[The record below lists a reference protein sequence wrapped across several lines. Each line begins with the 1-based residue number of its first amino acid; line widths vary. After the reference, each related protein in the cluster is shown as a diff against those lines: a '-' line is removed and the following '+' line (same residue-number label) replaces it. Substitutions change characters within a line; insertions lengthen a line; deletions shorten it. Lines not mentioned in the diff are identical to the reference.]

1 MKTMKKMRSALV
13 GALMLAL
20 AGPGAADAAAKKPR
34 AELPAR
40 DVGERMERVERAIE
54 QRRMKLT
61 HFVWARYM
69 EQAER
74 ARQTIDIDAF
84 PGMNLPALCDTVPAI
99 AALQRDFRAADS
111 LYTEV
116 LRADTAYERLR
127 AEYVRVRDLKQTDV
141 RRRPNYEG
149 YQAMY
154 ARLRSGNPDYPPA
167 CEALQ
172 EAKRL
177 RNLAIARWFGA
188 FYETAGRPIPYTG
201 LLTRF
206 GAPMKALR
214 EEWPEIGRL
223 EQEIAVLEKLRS
235 ELFERQQREVLDLE
249 EPRRTEELPEA
260 LR

>member
-1 MKTMKKMRSALV
+1 
-13 GALMLAL
+13 MLAL
-20 AGPGAADAAAKKPR
+20 AGPGAVEAAAKKPR

-40 DVGERMERVERAIE
+40 DVGERLERVEHEIE
-54 QRRMKLT
+54 QRRTKLT
-61 HFVWARYM
+61 YFVWARYL

-74 ARQTIDIDAF
+74 ARQTINIDAL
-84 PGMNLPALCDTVPAI
+84 PGLSLPALCDTVPAI
-99 AALQRDFRAADS
+99 AALQRDFRRADS

-116 LRADTAYERLR
+116 LRADTAYERLC
-127 AEYVRVRDLKQTDV
+127 AEYVRVRDLKQDDP

-154 ARLRSGNPDYPPA
+154 ARLRSGNPDYQPA
-167 CEALQ
+167 YEALQ

-188 FYETAGRPIPYTG
+188 FYETAGRPIPYPNTG
-201 LLTRF
+201 ILARF
-206 GAPMKALR
+206 SVTMKALC
-214 EEWPEIGRL
+214 EEWPEIGRQ
-223 EQEIAVLEKLRS
+223 EQEIIVLERLRG

-249 EPRRTEELPEA
+249 APRETEELPEA